1 MSETDWLPNE
11 EKPYYVVLERFEI
24 RGSKYVTLIMI
35 LREQRKAELLAAFL
49 NSGNY
54 FETPVTV
61 EAFNGNAT
69 PNQIKDRIAAEI

>member
-1 MSETDWLPNE
+1 
-11 EKPYYVVLERFEI
+11 
-24 RGSKYVTLIMI
+24 MI